1 VSANSY
7 QALQMRNPAF
17 SPAWSTMVA
26 QRQRHCGA
34 SMAYDIYDPPSGR
47 TRRWAPRRS
56 GHPEMPGWARFL
68 IVMLVAALVGTVVW
82 DRAPG
87 LISLVRK
94 PPAAVPATAMAR
106 PGATDWQRE
115 VANSLE
121 DAAREASAGDIT
133 EAEVAV
139 DRAAANVTVA
149 RLKAREAK
157 PEFFETTIGQL
168 DRIVGTHPEN
178 SRLIEH
184 TAQMGIELA
193 QFRSSLET
201 PPAGAGNASRV
212 GINAPR
218 GIARDTTLDPES
230 LGGNILDATLMPSSA
245 EILEPP
251 SSRLFVDNV
260 RVENLT
266 LGGAAQ
272 TLDGMHWKNVTFIGT
287 RLRYEGGEVDLQ
299 NVHFIRCTFGL
310 TTDERGVR
318 IATAVALGRPSL
330 VIE

>member
-1 VSANSY
+1 
-7 QALQMRNPAF
+7 
-17 SPAWSTMVA
+17 
-26 QRQRHCGA
+26 
-34 SMAYDIYDPPSGR
+34 
-47 TRRWAPRRS
+47 
-56 GHPEMPGWARFL
+56 
-68 IVMLVAALVGTVVW
+68 VW
-82 DRAPG
+82 DRAPR

-94 PPAAVPATAMAR
+94 PPAAVSATATVR
-106 PGATDWQRE
+106 PNPTEWQRE
-115 VANSLE
+115 IANSLE
-121 DAAREASAGDIT
+121 DGAREASAGDIT
-133 EAEVAV
+133 QAEVAV
-139 DRAAANVTVA
+139 DRAAASVTVA
-149 RLKAREAK
+149 RLKARDAK
-157 PEFFETTIGQL
+157 PDFFETTIGQL

-178 SRLIEH
+178 ARLGEH
-184 TAQMGIELA
+184 AAQMEIELA
-193 QFRSSLET
+193 QFRSSLEAIS
-201 PPAGAGNASRV
+201 PQSGNGIRV

-218 GIARDTTLDPES
+218 GIARDTRLDPES
-230 LGGNILDATLMPSSA
+230 LGGNILDATLMPTSA

-266 LGGAAQ
+266 LSGAAQ

-299 NVHFIRCTFGL
+299 NVHFVRCTFGF